1 MSAGDG
7 LRNSAR
13 GTATTE
19 RQLFIPEGLEGER
32 VDAALSRVLGFSRTR
47 CADFIS
53 RGLVLV
59 NGTAPVR
66 SQRVSAGDRVDVSL
80 PDERDIADIAPETVE
95 GMSIVFEDADI
106 VVVNKPVGVAAHP
119 SVGWSGPTVL
129 GHLLGAGVSITTSG
143 AQERRGIV
151 SRLDVGTSG
160 LMVVAKSEV
169 AYAVLKQMFRQRAVD
184 KRYHAICQGHPD
196 PMHGTIEAP
205 IGRSQRHDYKY
216 AVMSTGKP
224 ATTHYDVIEMFPGAA
239 LLDIKLETGRTH
251 QIRVHMSAMKH
262 PLVGDPLYGGD
273 PAFAERLGLSR
284 QWLHA
289 RALSFEHPTTNQR
302 VSFEAPYAEDL
313 QRALDRLRGE

>member
-1 MSAGDG
+1 M
-7 LRNSAR
+7 
-13 GTATTE
+13 
-19 RQLFIPEGLEGER
+19 LFVPEGLEGER
-32 VDAALSRVLGFSRTR
+32 IDVALSRMLGFSRTK
-47 CADFIS
+47 CGDLIAQ
-53 RGLVLV
+53 GLVLV
-59 NGTAPVR
+59 DGAAPSR
-66 SQRVSAGDRVDVSL
+66 SQRVSMGESVNVTI
-80 PDERDIADIAPETVE
+80 PEERDVADIAPETVE

-160 LMVVAKSEV
+160 LMVVAKSEI
-169 AYAVLKQMFRQRAVD
+169 AYSVLKNAFRQRTVS
-184 KRYHAICQGHPD
+184 KRYHAVCQGHPD
-196 PMHGTIEAP
+196 PMQGTIDAP

-224 ATTHYDVIEMFPGAA
+224 SITHYDVIEMFAGAA

-251 QIRVHMSAMKH
+251 QIRVHMSALRH
-262 PLVGDPLYGGD
+262 PLVGDPLYGAD
-273 PAFAERLGLSR
+273 PVLAQKLGLER

-289 RALSFEHPTTNQR
+289 RELAFEHPTTR
-302 VSFEAPYAEDL
+302 RTVSFEAPYADDL
-313 QRALDRLRGE
+313 QHALEVLRGA